1 MASLPPPSLKLES
14 ENFILRP
21 MTGDDVGER
30 LSSWADDELAAEMLN
45 TKRRQ
50 WSITEQAAFFAKFTA
65 RPGKFALAI
74 IPRGEALP
82 VGFYTLHLQPRIDV
96 FTISH
101 LIGDAAWRGKRLT
114 TETSDA
120 VYGYL
125 FDKLGYAKAKAN
137 VRPQN
142 RPMLWLML
150 SDKTWRK
157 EARLVGH
164 LRDAETGE
172 RRDLLVLGM
181 LADEWRAARQAAPA
195 KS

>member
-21 MTGDDVGER
+21 MTGADVGER

-50 WSITEQAAFFAKFTA
+50 WTIPEQTAFFAKFTA

-74 IPRGEALP
+74 IPRAEAHP
-82 VGFYTLHLQPRIDV
+82 IGFYTLHLQPRIDV

-101 LIGDAAWRGKRLT
+101 LIGDAAWRGKGLT
-114 TETSDA
+114 TETSD
-120 VYGYL
+120 VIYGYL

-150 SDKTWRK
+150 GSKTWQK
-157 EARLVGH
+157 EARLAGH

-172 RRDLLVLGM
+172 RRDILVLGM
-181 LADEWRAARQAAPA
+181 LADEWRARRQHPA

>member
-1 MASLPPPSLKLES
+1 M
-14 ENFILRP
+14 
-21 MTGDDVGER
+21 
-30 LSSWADDELAAEMLN
+30 
-45 TKRRQ
+45 
-50 WSITEQAAFFAKFTA
+50 
-65 RPGKFALAI
+65 
-74 IPRGEALP
+74 
-82 VGFYTLHLQPRIDV
+82 

-101 LIGDAAWRGKRLT
+101 LIGDTAWRGKGLT

-120 VYGYL
+120 IYGYL

-150 SDKTWRK
+150 GGKTWRK
-157 EARLVGH
+157 EAHLVGH

-172 RRDLLVLGM
+172 RRDILVLGM
-181 LADEWRAARQAAPA
+181 LASEWRAGLERRA